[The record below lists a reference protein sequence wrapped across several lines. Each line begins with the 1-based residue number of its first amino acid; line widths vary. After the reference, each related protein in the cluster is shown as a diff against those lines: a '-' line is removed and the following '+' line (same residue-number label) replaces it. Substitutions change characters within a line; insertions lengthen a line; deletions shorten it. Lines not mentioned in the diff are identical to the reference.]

1 MDIEKIILGWWL
13 GLMEDKY
20 YKKYIEKLIN
30 DNPTTI
36 TIIREV
42 KTDDGYGGSIITKEE
57 VTEVVNFYDVKA
69 RREVVTDYGK
79 TYTGVQVTKI
89 LAKGN
94 ADIQKDD
101 IFTVDD
107 IEYKVFHVNSY
118 RGICKQIELEVIK

>member
-1 MDIEKIILGWWL
+1 MALELIKLGWWL
-13 GLMEDKY
+13 ELMADKY

-30 DNPTTI
+30 SNPTNITI
-36 TIIREV
+36 TRKIE
-42 KTDDGYGGSIITKEE
+42 TDDGFGGTIIENIE
-57 VTEVVNFYDVKA
+57 VTETVAFYDRKA

-79 TYTGVQVTKI
+79 TYTGVQITKI

-94 ADIQKDD
+94 ADIKKDD